1 MENENDMET
10 WDGIEDYDQWSEGL
24 TMDIEYPEY
33 EDPWLTTLPD
43 DEEEGIG
50 YA

>member
-10 WDGIEDYDQWSEGL
+10 WDGIEDYDQWSDGL
-24 TMDIEYPEY
+24 HSGYGYPPDYVDE
-33 EDPWLTTLPD
+33 EEVD
-43 DEEEGIG
+43 DEEEDIG